1 MLPRDREHQ
10 LLKLKEL
17 WLRTLT
23 NRILV
28 LAGLL
33 AAPPLTDSQARLIP
47 MTEADQQQ
55 PDPRL
60 NLVRQF
66 FFRRDCPAQHLA
78 ADFILAADANNLDWR
93 LLPSIALV
101 ESGGGKT
108 ARKNNIFGWDSCRQG
123 FPSVKAGIH
132 IVARRLAESNLY
144 KNKGITEILQTYN
157 SERTDY
163 PGLVKSLMRKLGP
176 AVPEA
181 SRN

>member
-1 MLPRDREHQ
+1 MRI
-10 LLKLKEL
+10 
-17 WLRTLT
+17 LT
-23 NRILV
+23 KRILV
-28 LAGLL
+28 FAGLL
-33 AAPPLTDSQARLIP
+33 AVPSLTDSQARLIP
-47 MTEADQQQ
+47 MTEADQK

-60 NLVRQF
+60 KLLRHF
-66 FFRRDCPAQHLA
+66 FHRRECPAQQFA

-108 ARKNNIFGWDSCRQG
+108 ARRNNIFGWDSCRQG

-144 KNKGITEILQTYN
+144 KNKELTEILKTYN
-157 SERTDY
+157 SERADY
-163 PGLVKSLMRKLGP
+163 PGLVQSLMRTLGP
-176 AVPEA
+176 AVPET